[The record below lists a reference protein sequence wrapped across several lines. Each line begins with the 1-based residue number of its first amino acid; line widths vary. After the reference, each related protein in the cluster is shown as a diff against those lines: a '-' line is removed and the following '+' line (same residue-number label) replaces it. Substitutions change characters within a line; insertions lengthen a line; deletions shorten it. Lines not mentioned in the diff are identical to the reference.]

1 MAGIIIVYHSGS
13 GHTKIAAEHIACGA
27 LRETEEV
34 HCLSILEAQENFAL
48 LHEAHAIVFGC
59 PTYQGNISSDFKKF
73 MEATTRFR
81 TSLQWSDKL
90 AAGFTCSTCD
100 GSGSFFTL
108 VTLATFAAQHGM
120 LWISDKKPAGSEGE
134 PSIEQATGS
143 IGFVGRYSEFPRFG
157 VPYNLAG
164 AEHFGQRIAR
174 LTRQFIT
181 NNTNNNETDRFFNR

>member
-13 GHTKIAAEHIACGA
+13 GHTKIAAEYIACGA

-34 HCLSILEAQENFAL
+34 YCLSILEAQENFAL
-48 LHEAHAIVFGC
+48 LHGARTIVFGC

-81 TSLQWSDKL
+81 SALQWSDKL
-90 AAGFTCSTCD
+90 AAGFTCSTRD
-100 GSGSFFTL
+100 GGGSFFTL
-108 VTLATFAAQHGM
+108 VTLASFAAQHGM
-120 LWISDKKPAGSEGE
+120 LWISDKRTAGREE
-134 PSIEQATGS
+134 EQLIDQATGS
-143 IGFVGRYSEFPRFG
+143 IGFVGRYSGFSRLA
-157 VPYNLAG
+157 VPYNMAG

-174 LTRQFIT
+174 LTKQFIT